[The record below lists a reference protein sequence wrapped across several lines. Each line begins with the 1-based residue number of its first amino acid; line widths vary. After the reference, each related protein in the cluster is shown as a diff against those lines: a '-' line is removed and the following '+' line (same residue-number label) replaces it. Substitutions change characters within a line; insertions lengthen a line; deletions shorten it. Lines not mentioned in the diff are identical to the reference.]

1 MVCREGGDAPVRETI
16 YIVDYILYVVH
27 VPSYIPILILWFVSE
42 VFFKI
47 NLDNLGKDLVG
58 IQITHETR
66 CKHVCS
72 ATITRR
78 YGPIHRTT
86 GTVQSTSTRQCYR
99 TSGTSRGEQ
108 RTCQTHRLQ
117 LPSTARIL
125 CVPHST
131 CLPSER
137 LQQAPGGACGHASTH
152 GHVAHAGSGLPGP
165 WRRPC
170 HRFQHSAWKF
180 IGRVFD
186 GS

>member
-1 MVCREGGDAPVRETI
+1 MDRSETRNSAANGAPPSAREAWPSDDSVTPLRSPLSAYVGSENGDTGT
-16 YIVDYILYVVH
+16 L
-27 VPSYIPILILWFVSE
+27 S
-42 VFFKI
+42 
-47 NLDNLGKDLVG
+47 DLVG